1 MSIGK
6 LLIDDQPLQ
15 VLPSLAEAIG
25 LNESLVLQQIHWLLS
40 RSKKKVSGK
49 YWVFNTYEEWQEK
62 HFRFFSISTIRRTI
76 NRLEELNLLISSTE
90 FNQMKV
96 DKTKWYTINYEALD
110 NLAIATAKNDSP
122 SAQNEQS
129 NSSKWTD
136 TSAQNEQTN
145 NQEIPQETPTK
156 DTSSSEKNFQTEQR
170 AKKYSFSPDDM
181 RAAEWIFELLKK
193 LNPEFKVKSMDSWAN
208 CVRLM
213 RERDG
218 KTHRDICEL
227 FQWANQDPFWSLN
240 ILSPSSLREKWV
252 QLSIKKQASERK
264 PHRTTFQE
272 RNSTN
277 WGTPE
282 KMAEVF

>member
-1 MSIGK
+1 MSDFIVNSFQLPNSVIDELLADLTGAELKCYLYVLRKTKGWNKEEDAISVSQFMKVTGLSNRKVIDACERLVELGLLEQKIGSNK
-6 LLIDDQPLQ
+6 IKVFSVKDYKT
-15 VLPSLAEAIG
+15 SSSE
-25 LNESLVLQQIHWLLS
+25 ESSLV
-40 RSKKKVSGK
+40 KKVHSGSEESSLSVVK
-49 YWVFNTYEEWQEK
+49 KVHTQNNNINNT
-62 HFRFFSISTIRRTI
+62 
-76 NRLEELNLLISSTE
+76 
-90 FNQMKV
+90 
-96 DKTKWYTINYEALD
+96 TK
-110 NLAIATAKNDSP
+110 
-122 SAQNEQS
+122 
-129 NSSKWTD
+129 
-136 TSAQNEQTN
+136 N
-145 NQEIPQETPTK
+145 NN
-156 DTSSSEKNFQTEQR
+156 TSSSEKNFQTEQR

-218 KTHRDICEL
+218 RTHRDICEL
-227 FQWANQDPFWSLN
+227 FQWANQDSFWSLN

-264 PHRTTFQE
+264 PRRTTFQE

-282 KMAEVF
+282 KMAEAF

>member
-1 MSIGK
+1 MSDFVVNSFQLPNSVIDELLADLTGAELKCYLYVLRKTKGWNKEEDAISVSQFMKVTGLSNRKVIDACERLVELGLLEQKIGSNK
-6 LLIDDQPLQ
+6 IKVFSVKDYKT
-15 VLPSLAEAIG
+15 SSSE
-25 LNESLVLQQIHWLLS
+25 ESSLV
-40 RSKKKVSGK
+40 KKVHSGSEESSLSVVK
-49 YWVFNTYEEWQEK
+49 KVHTQNNNINNT
-62 HFRFFSISTIRRTI
+62 
-76 NRLEELNLLISSTE
+76 
-90 FNQMKV
+90 
-96 DKTKWYTINYEALD
+96 TK
-110 NLAIATAKNDSP
+110 
-122 SAQNEQS
+122 
-129 NSSKWTD
+129 
-136 TSAQNEQTN
+136 N
-145 NQEIPQETPTK
+145 NN
-156 DTSSSEKNFQTEQR
+156 TSSSEKNFQTER
-170 AKKYSFSPDDM
+170 RTKKYSFSPDDM

>member
-1 MSIGK
+1 MSDFIVNSFQLPNSVVDELLADLTGAELKCYLYVLRKTKGWNKEEDAISVSQFMKVTRLSNRKVIDACERLVELGLLEQKIGSNK
-6 LLIDDQPLQ
+6 IKVFSVKDYKT
-15 VLPSLAEAIG
+15 SSSE
-25 LNESLVLQQIHWLLS
+25 ESSLV
-40 RSKKKVSGK
+40 KKVHSGSEESSLSVVK
-49 YWVFNTYEEWQEK
+49 KVHTQNNNINNT
-62 HFRFFSISTIRRTI
+62 
-76 NRLEELNLLISSTE
+76 
-90 FNQMKV
+90 
-96 DKTKWYTINYEALD
+96 TK
-110 NLAIATAKNDSP
+110 
-122 SAQNEQS
+122 
-129 NSSKWTD
+129 
-136 TSAQNEQTN
+136 N
-145 NQEIPQETPTK
+145 NN
-156 DTSSSEKNFQTEQR
+156 TSSSEKNFQTEQK

-218 KTHRDICEL
+218 RTHRDICEL
-227 FQWANQDPFWSLN
+227 FQWANQDSFWSLN

-264 PHRTTFQE
+264 PRRTTFQE

-282 KMAEVF
+282 KMAEAF

>member
-1 MSIGK
+1 MSDFIVNSFQLPNSVIDELLADLTGAELKCYLYVLRKTKGWNKEEDAISVSQFMKVTGLSNRKVIDACERLVELGLLEQKIGSNK
-6 LLIDDQPLQ
+6 IKVFSVKDYKT
-15 VLPSLAEAIG
+15 SSSE
-25 LNESLVLQQIHWLLS
+25 ESSLV
-40 RSKKKVSGK
+40 KKVHSGSEESSLSVVK
-49 YWVFNTYEEWQEK
+49 KVHTQNNNINNT
-62 HFRFFSISTIRRTI
+62 
-76 NRLEELNLLISSTE
+76 
-90 FNQMKV
+90 
-96 DKTKWYTINYEALD
+96 TK
-110 NLAIATAKNDSP
+110 
-122 SAQNEQS
+122 
-129 NSSKWTD
+129 
-136 TSAQNEQTN
+136 N
-145 NQEIPQETPTK
+145 NN
-156 DTSSSEKNFQTEQR
+156 TSSSEKIFKTEQR

>member
-1 MSIGK
+1 MSDFIVNSFQLPNSVIDELLADLTGAELKCYLHVLRKTKGWNKEEDAISVSQFMKVTGLSNRKVIDACERLVELGLLEQKIGSNK
-6 LLIDDQPLQ
+6 IKVFSVKDYKT
-15 VLPSLAEAIG
+15 SSSE
-25 LNESLVLQQIHWLLS
+25 ESSLV
-40 RSKKKVSGK
+40 KKVHSSSEESSLSVVK
-49 YWVFNTYEEWQEK
+49 KVHTQNNNINNT
-62 HFRFFSISTIRRTI
+62 
-76 NRLEELNLLISSTE
+76 
-90 FNQMKV
+90 
-96 DKTKWYTINYEALD
+96 TK
-110 NLAIATAKNDSP
+110 
-122 SAQNEQS
+122 
-129 NSSKWTD
+129 
-136 TSAQNEQTN
+136 N
-145 NQEIPQETPTK
+145 NN
-156 DTSSSEKNFQTEQR
+156 TSSSEKIFQTEQR

-218 KTHRDICEL
+218 RTHRDICEL
-227 FQWANQDPFWSLN
+227 FQWANQDSFWSLN
-240 ILSPSSLREKWV
+240 ILSPSILREKLV

-264 PHRTTFQE
+264 PRKTTFQE

>member
-1 MSIGK
+1 MVDFIVNSFQLPNSVIDELLADLTGAELKCYLYVLRKTKGWNKEEDAISVSQFMKVTGLSNRKVIDACERLVELGLLEQKIGSNK
-6 LLIDDQPLQ
+6 IKVFSVKDYKT
-15 VLPSLAEAIG
+15 SSGE
-25 LNESLVLQQIHWLLS
+25 ESSLV
-40 RSKKKVSGK
+40 KKVHSSSEESSLSVVK
-49 YWVFNTYEEWQEK
+49 KVHTQNNNINNT
-62 HFRFFSISTIRRTI
+62 
-76 NRLEELNLLISSTE
+76 
-90 FNQMKV
+90 
-96 DKTKWYTINYEALD
+96 TK
-110 NLAIATAKNDSP
+110 
-122 SAQNEQS
+122 
-129 NSSKWTD
+129 
-136 TSAQNEQTN
+136 N
-145 NQEIPQETPTK
+145 NN
-156 DTSSSEKNFQTEQR
+156 TSSSEKIFQTEQR

-218 KTHRDICEL
+218 RTHRDICEL
-227 FQWANQDPFWSLN
+227 FQWANQDSFWSLN

-264 PHRTTFQE
+264 PRKTTFQE

>member
-1 MSIGK
+1 MSDFIVNSFQLPNSVVDELLADLTGAELKCYLYVLRKTKGWNKEEDAISVSQFMKVTGLSNRKVIDACERLVELGLLEQKIGSNK
-6 LLIDDQPLQ
+6 IKVFSVKDYKT
-15 VLPSLAEAIG
+15 SSSE
-25 LNESLVLQQIHWLLS
+25 ESSLV
-40 RSKKKVSGK
+40 KKVHSGSEESSLSVVK
-49 YWVFNTYEEWQEK
+49 KVHTQNNNINNT
-62 HFRFFSISTIRRTI
+62 
-76 NRLEELNLLISSTE
+76 
-90 FNQMKV
+90 
-96 DKTKWYTINYEALD
+96 TK
-110 NLAIATAKNDSP
+110 
-122 SAQNEQS
+122 
-129 NSSKWTD
+129 
-136 TSAQNEQTN
+136 N
-145 NQEIPQETPTK
+145 NN
-156 DTSSSEKNFQTEQR
+156 TSSSEKNFQTGQR

-181 RAAEWIFELLKK
+181 RTAEWIFELLKK
-193 LNPEFKVKSMDSWAN
+193 LNPEFKVKSIDSWAN

-227 FQWANQDPFWSLN
+227 FQWANQDQFWSLN

>member
-1 MSIGK
+1 MVDFIVNSFQLPNSVIDELLANLTGAELKCYLYILRKTKGWNKEEDAISVSQFMKVTGLSNRKVIDACERLVELGLLEQKIGSNK
-6 LLIDDQPLQ
+6 IKVFSVKDYKT
-15 VLPSLAEAIG
+15 SSSE
-25 LNESLVLQQIHWLLS
+25 ESSLV
-40 RSKKKVSGK
+40 KKVHSGSEESSLSVVK
-49 YWVFNTYEEWQEK
+49 KVHTQNNNINNT
-62 HFRFFSISTIRRTI
+62 
-76 NRLEELNLLISSTE
+76 
-90 FNQMKV
+90 
-96 DKTKWYTINYEALD
+96 TK
-110 NLAIATAKNDSP
+110 
-122 SAQNEQS
+122 
-129 NSSKWTD
+129 
-136 TSAQNEQTN
+136 N
-145 NQEIPQETPTK
+145 NN
-156 DTSSSEKNFQTEQR
+156 TSSSEKIFQTEQR

-218 KTHRDICEL
+218 RTHRDICEL
-227 FQWANQDPFWSLN
+227 FQWANQDQFWSLN

-264 PHRTTFQE
+264 PRRTTFQE

>member
-1 MSIGK
+1 MSDFIVNSFQLPNSVIDELLADLTGAELKCYLYVLRKTKGWNKEEDAISVSQFMKVTGLSNRKVIDACERLVELGLLEQKIGSNK
-6 LLIDDQPLQ
+6 IKVFSVKDYKT
-15 VLPSLAEAIG
+15 SSSE
-25 LNESLVLQQIHWLLS
+25 ESSLV
-40 RSKKKVSGK
+40 KKVHSGSEESSLSVVK
-49 YWVFNTYEEWQEK
+49 KVHTQNNNINNT
-62 HFRFFSISTIRRTI
+62 
-76 NRLEELNLLISSTE
+76 
-90 FNQMKV
+90 
-96 DKTKWYTINYEALD
+96 TK
-110 NLAIATAKNDSP
+110 
-122 SAQNEQS
+122 
-129 NSSKWTD
+129 
-136 TSAQNEQTN
+136 N
-145 NQEIPQETPTK
+145 NN
-156 DTSSSEKNFQTEQR
+156 TSSSEKNFQTEQK

-218 KTHRDICEL
+218 RTHRDICEL
-227 FQWANQDPFWSLN
+227 FQWANQDSFWSLN

-264 PHRTTFQE
+264 PRRTTFQE

>member
-1 MSIGK
+1 MSDFVVNSFQLPNSVIDELLADLTGAELKCYLYVLRKTKGWNKEKDAISVSQFMKVTGLSNRKVIDACERLVELGLLEQKIGSNK
-6 LLIDDQPLQ
+6 IKVFSVKDYKT
-15 VLPSLAEAIG
+15 SSSE
-25 LNESLVLQQIHWLLS
+25 ESSLV
-40 RSKKKVSGK
+40 KKVHSGSEESSLSVVK
-49 YWVFNTYEEWQEK
+49 KVHTQNNNINNT
-62 HFRFFSISTIRRTI
+62 
-76 NRLEELNLLISSTE
+76 
-90 FNQMKV
+90 
-96 DKTKWYTINYEALD
+96 TK
-110 NLAIATAKNDSP
+110 
-122 SAQNEQS
+122 
-129 NSSKWTD
+129 
-136 TSAQNEQTN
+136 N
-145 NQEIPQETPTK
+145 NN
-156 DTSSSEKNFQTEQR
+156 TSSSEKNFQTER
-170 AKKYSFSPDDM
+170 RTKKYSFSPDDM

>member
-1 MSIGK
+1 MSNFIVNSFQLPNSVIDELLADLTGAELKCYLYVLRKTKGWNREEDAISVSQFMKVTGLSNRKVIDACERLVELGLLEQKIGSNK
-6 LLIDDQPLQ
+6 IKVFSVKDYKT
-15 VLPSLAEAIG
+15 SSSE
-25 LNESLVLQQIHWLLS
+25 ESSLV
-40 RSKKKVSGK
+40 KKVHSSSEESSLSVVK
-49 YWVFNTYEEWQEK
+49 KVHTQNNNINNT
-62 HFRFFSISTIRRTI
+62 
-76 NRLEELNLLISSTE
+76 
-90 FNQMKV
+90 
-96 DKTKWYTINYEALD
+96 TKNNNT
-110 NLAIATAKNDSP
+110 SP
-122 SAQNEQS
+122 
-129 NSSKWTD
+129 
-136 TSAQNEQTN
+136 
-145 NQEIPQETPTK
+145 
-156 DTSSSEKNFQTEQR
+156 SEKNFQTEQR

-193 LNPEFKVKSMDSWAN
+193 LNPEFKVKSIDNWAN

-264 PHRTTFQE
+264 PQRTTFQE